1 MMVTHRLPLLVA
13 LVSTLSALGCSGG
26 ADDPVSKDPLPP
38 DVPEVCD
45 AHALTGTARFTERSA
60 DWGLSA
66 KTAQA
71 WVLTSADLNGDGY
84 LDLVGHVPAGNVRG
98 KADGDRYFTVL
109 LNEPKPGGGRHF
121 VDRTLESNYGAT
133 RDGADG
139 ELRVA
144 TGAVFGD
151 VDNDGDLDVLSLTSS
166 GTPASPPTPADL
178 DRTELLLNDG
188 HGKLSLAQS
197 AGVTTEAGGSVWS
210 ATLTDFDLDGSLD
223 AFFANW
229 LTPSGFLSEQQLFRG
244 NGQGAFSDVSGA
256 AGLMDASAMRGACGV
271 TACDVDDDGQ
281 PEILVSAYGRMP
293 NMLLKSDGKG
303 GYFDTAVSAGFA
315 YDQGVD
321 YHDDQ
326 AFLCWCAS
334 NPTEAD
340 CAGAAAPMVQCSGV
354 PKWSPGYSD
363 QPEHLGG
370 NTFSTVC
377 SDITGDGK
385 LDLYNAEIQHWWAGQ
400 ASDPSALL
408 VNQGNLAFDRPSRDK
423 TGMQWEH
430 VGVSWDEGGIDAA
443 AADLNNDGREEV
455 VVGRSD
461 YSEQYAL
468 IFQQLADGTFH
479 EAAKGLG
486 IDHPCAAS
494 PILADFDRDGD
505 LDVVMASSRMRQ
517 WCADAWERNEIRFYE
532 NDASKFGGWLAV
544 RLVGD
549 GVTAN
554 RSAIGAKVVVDAGGT
569 KLTKIVQG
577 AYGHGASQQ
586 DSVLFFGLGA
596 CTTAASIEVRWPNQ
610 GRTVERW
617 EKVTAGRVIEL
628 AMGDPKVREPLAH

>member
-1 MMVTHRLPLLVA
+1 MTQRLSWLVA
-13 LVSTLSALGCSGG
+13 LSSTLSALGCSSGP
-26 ADDPVSKDPLPP
+26 DDATGNDPPP
-38 DVPEVCD
+38 TDVPEVCD
-45 AHALTGTARFTERSA
+45 AHALTGTARFIERSA

-71 WVLTSADLNGDGY
+71 WVLTSVDLNGDGY
-84 LDLVGHVPAGNVRG
+84 LDLIGHVPAGSVRG
-98 KADGDRYFTVL
+98 KADGDRYYTVL
-109 LNEPKPGGGRHF
+109 LNLPKPGGGRHF
-121 VDRTLESNYGAT
+121 VDRTVESGYGAT
-133 RDGADG
+133 RDGAVG

-144 TGAVFGD
+144 SGAVFGD
-151 VDNDGDLDVLSLTSS
+151 VDNDGDLDVLSLS
-166 GTPASPPTPADL
+166 GGGSPKSPPTPADL

-188 HGKLSLAQS
+188 NGTLSLAPD
-197 AGVTTEAGGSVWS
+197 AGVRTEDAKPVWS

-229 LTPSGFLSEQQLFRG
+229 LTPSGFLSEQQLLRG
-244 NGQGAFSDVSGA
+244 NGKGAFSDVSGT
-256 AGLMDASAMRGACGV
+256 AGLMDSSTMRGACGV
-271 TACDVDDDGQ
+271 TACDLDDDGA
-281 PEILVSAYGRMP
+281 PEIAVSAYGRMP

-315 YDQGVD
+315 YDQNVD

-326 AFLCWCAS
+326 AFLCYCAS
-334 NPTEAD
+334 NPTEPD
-340 CAGAAAPMVQCSGV
+340 CAGAASPMVQCAGV

-370 NTFSTVC
+370 NTFTTVC

-385 LDLYNAEIQHWWAGQ
+385 LDLFNAEIKHWWAGQ

-408 VNQGNLAFDRPSRDK
+408 VNQGNLAFDRPSRDQ
-423 TGMQWEH
+423 TGMHWEH
-430 VGVSWDEGGIDAA
+430 VGVSWDEGGIDATTG
-443 AADLNNDGREEV
+443 DLDNDGREEV

-461 YSEQYAL
+461 YSDQYAM
-468 IFQQLADGTFH
+468 IFHQLAAGSFL
-479 EAAKGLG
+479 ESAKSLG

-494 PILADFDRDGD
+494 PIVADFDRDGD

-532 NDASKFGGWLAV
+532 NDASKYGGWLAV

-549 GVTAN
+549 GITAN

-569 KLTKIVQG
+569 KITKVVQG

-586 DSVLFFGLGA
+586 DTIVFFGLGA

-610 GRTVERW
+610 ARSVERW

-628 AMGDPKVREPLAH
+628 AMGDPKVREPLAP